1 VQEASVT
8 ARGWLLFA
16 TLGIVWGLSYLLIKI
31 AVAGLSVPVLVFA
44 RVSIGALVL
53 LPFAIHG
60 FPTSILVKHW
70 RPLVAFATFEFALPW
85 GLLSHAEVRISSS
98 TAGLLMATIPVLA
111 VVIDRLTGNDEVIG
125 LRRSAGLALG
135 FAGVFVLA
143 GPDWTT
149 DLVAMLE
156 VLGAASAYAAGGLV
170 AGRGLKAVPALP
182 MTTVCLVIAA
192 LMYLPAAVIAWP
204 ETLPSARA
212 LVALGLLA
220 VVCTS
225 LAFVWYFGLIREVGV
240 SRAMVITYVNPAV
253 AVVAG
258 VLVLSEPFTML
269 TFVAFGL
276 ILMGSLLATSRT
288 EVAQQSKPE
297 RSGV

>member
-1 VQEASVT
+1 MQEAGVT

-16 TLGIVWGLSYLLIKI
+16 TLSVVWGLSYLLIKI

-53 LPFAIHG
+53 LPFAIRG
-60 FPTSILVKHW
+60 FPISILFKHW

-111 VVIDRLTGNDEVIG
+111 VVIGRLTGSDEVIG

-182 MTTVCLVIAA
+182 MTAVCLVIAA

-204 ETLPSARA
+204 ETLPSARS

-225 LAFVWYFGLIREVGV
+225 LAFVWFFGLIREVGV